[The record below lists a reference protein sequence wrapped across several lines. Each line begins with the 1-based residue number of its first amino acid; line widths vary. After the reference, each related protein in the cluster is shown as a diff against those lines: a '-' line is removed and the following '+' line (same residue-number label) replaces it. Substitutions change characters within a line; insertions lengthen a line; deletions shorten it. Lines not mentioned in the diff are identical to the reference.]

1 MIAFVLICCYLLILL
16 TVALVG
22 RIGYKK
28 NSAVDYFL
36 ASRACGSF
44 LLVMTIFG
52 TTMSSFALVG
62 STNEAFRR
70 GISVY
75 GQMASWS
82 GLMHSACFFLIGT
95 KLWYH
100 GKRFGY
106 STQIQFFRD
115 RFQSPLLGYILFP
128 ILVGWVV
135 PYVMLNIIGA
145 GGAIQTVTA
154 DAFPEFFKATHG
166 GVPQWLGSAV
176 VCVVVLI
183 YVFSGGMR
191 SLSFANGIHATVL
204 VALGG
209 VILFL
214 VVGKLGGAAEATRNV
229 ADGPHAALLQN
240 GGSGVSEMSRMEFLT
255 YLFVPLSVGMFPHL
269 FQHWMTAKDVK
280 TFRPVV
286 ILHPLFIMLVWAPCI
301 LLGVWATSAT
311 FHGAPLIDPSNP
323 VQVKNVLATVVA
335 KLTNPVVAG
344 FLAVGIVSA
353 TMSLDSQFLALSSMF
368 THDIIARLFGEERF
382 SDRQRII
389 AGRTMVVAIVA
400 TAYFLSRNAPPT
412 IYQLGVWCFSGFAG
426 LFPLVF
432 AALYWRRVTT
442 AGAIAS
448 IVATLASWTW
458 LFGQADWAKN
468 KDYLFHGMLP
478 AAPIFTTS
486 AVALIAVSLVTRP
499 PAAEVVQRFFSDRED
514 AMQMECPTSNAQR

>member
-1 MIAFVLICCYLLILL
+1 VIAFILIAAYLVLLLV
-16 TVALVG
+16 VAFIG
-22 RIGYKK
+22 RIGFKK

-36 ASRACGSF
+36 ASRTCGSF

-70 GISVY
+70 GIGVY
-75 GQMASWS
+75 GLMASWS
-82 GLMHSACFFLIGT
+82 GLIHSACFFLIGT

-128 ILVGWVV
+128 ILVGWVI
-135 PYVMLNIIGA
+135 PYVMLNIIGS
-145 GGAIQTVTA
+145 GGAIETVTA
-154 DAFPEFFKATHG
+154 HAFPSFFSDTHG
-166 GVPQWLGSAV
+166 GIPKWLGSGV

-209 VILFL
+209 VIMFL
-214 VVGKLGGAAEATRNV
+214 VVGQLGGADV
-229 ADGPHAALLQN
+229 ASQHVAASHPALLVRGS
-240 GGSGVSEMSRMEFLT
+240 GGSTASPMGQMEFLT

-269 FQHWMTAKDVK
+269 FQHWMTAKDVR

-286 ILHPLFIMLVWAPCI
+286 ILHPFFIMLVWAPCI

-311 FHGAPLIDPSNP
+311 LNGAPLIDPANA
-323 VQVKNVLATVVA
+323 VEVKNVLATMVA

-368 THDIIARLFGEERF
+368 THDIIAKAFGEKNF
-382 SDRQRII
+382 SDKQRIL
-389 AGRTMVVAIVA
+389 AGRLMVVAIVA
-400 TAYFLSRNAPPT
+400 TAYFLSQKAPPT
-412 IYQLGVWCFSGFAG
+412 IYQLGVWCFSGFSG
-426 LFPLVF
+426 LFPLIF
-432 AALYWRRVTT
+432 AALYWRRVTAT
-442 AGAIAS
+442 GAIAS
-448 IVATLASWTW
+448 IIATLAVWTY
-458 LFGQADWAKN
+458 LFHEAKWGVD

-478 AAPIFTTS
+478 AAAIVFAS
-486 AVALIAVSLVTRP
+486 ALTVIVVSLITSP
-499 PAAEVVQRFFSDRED
+499 PPKEVVERFFPKVE
-514 AMQMECPTSNAQR
+514 EKK